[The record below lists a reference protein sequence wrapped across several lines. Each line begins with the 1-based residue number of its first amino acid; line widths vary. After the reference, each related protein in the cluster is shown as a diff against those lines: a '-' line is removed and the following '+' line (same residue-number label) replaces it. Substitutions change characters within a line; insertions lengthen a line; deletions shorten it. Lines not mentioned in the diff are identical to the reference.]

1 MAEMV
6 KSAIVGEGVSWIFS
20 GIAAASKTEDKPDVE
35 ATGGGSLERL
45 EMARI
50 KMEAALQTSDKWQ
63 ITDTSLLHWR
73 KKLKRAA
80 QDCDDAAR
88 RCRQLSRQEDE
99 AEKAEF
105 ISSYVVRN
113 NDHCHAGF
121 ETAAAVRRFEKY
133 AEGAGEFIRYVQ
145 LGGTPRQH
153 LFFDPLIGHIF
164 AGKTVLYQVLQSGG
178 RYYYLSIQAV
188 GSEERGLEALLSF
201 MYEDCK
207 VPKKSF
213 LLGVMLRISESTNII
228 GTVVKCLQVMTP
240 HFKSSADFVIKEII
254 HLPTQDFSYVTGND
268 PWIHIHEMLT
278 TWFRRDPLCCQGYE
292 HDLVHSCH
300 SSSDSSNGRGN
311 KLRFSSIFPEP
322 VCGVF
327 LLRQI
332 SLFEYNKPPGST
344 VVAGHDHT
352 SSLDN
357 SLPLKL
363 GILFL
368 PHDSSEDPMST
379 GSVIEV
385 IDRENQHHLTHI
397 NVHSDQLDEMLL
409 PKAIDFLHRSSEAMT
424 YQVCWRS
431 NHGSAHL
438 CVEKIKAEIMLGARR
453 GKRQGRNI
461 KSTKVLR
468 HLQQDQRMWLRK
480 QVAGAFQKLWVVRSS
495 ERLQSW
501 FTTWQCSGYP

>member
-35 ATGGGSLERL
+35 ATGGVSLERL

-73 KKLKRAA
+73 KKLKHAA
-80 QDCDDAAR
+80 QDCDDAAH
-88 RCRQLSRQEDE
+88 RCRQLSRQENE
-99 AEKAEF
+99 AEKAVRKSSFPTRFAQATKEF

-145 LGGTPRQH
+145 LGGTLRQH

-178 RYYYLSIQAV
+178 RYYYLSLD
-188 GSEERGLEALLSF
+188 ERGLEALLSF

-213 LLGVMLRISESTNII
+213 LLVVMLRISESTNIM

-278 TWFRRDPLCCQGYE
+278 TWFRPEPLCCK
-292 HDLVHSCH
+292 DTSMTSFTLVTAA
-300 SSSDSSNGRGN
+300 
-311 KLRFSSIFPEP
+311 
-322 VCGVF
+322 V
-327 LLRQI
+327 
-332 SLFEYNKPPGST
+332 T
-344 VVAGHDHT
+344 T
-352 SSLDN
+352 
-357 SLPLKL
+357 
-363 GILFL
+363 
-368 PHDSSEDPMST
+368 
-379 GSVIEV
+379 
-385 IDRENQHHLTHI
+385 
-397 NVHSDQLDEMLL
+397 
-409 PKAIDFLHRSSEAMT
+409 AMEEET
-424 YQVCWRS
+424 
-431 NHGSAHL
+431 N
-438 CVEKIKAEIMLGARR
+438 
-453 GKRQGRNI
+453 
-461 KSTKVLR
+461 
-468 HLQQDQRMWLRK
+468 
-480 QVAGAFQKLWVVRSS
+480 
-495 ERLQSW
+495 
-501 FTTWQCSGYP
+501 